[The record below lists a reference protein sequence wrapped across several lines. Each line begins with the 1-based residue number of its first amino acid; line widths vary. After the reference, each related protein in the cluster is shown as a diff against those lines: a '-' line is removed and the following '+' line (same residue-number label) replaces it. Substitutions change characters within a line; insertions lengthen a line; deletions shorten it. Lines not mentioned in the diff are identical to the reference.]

1 MTTFQ
6 NIAYALFIP
15 YFFLRNA
22 GKASGVVMDRSRR
35 IPQVV
40 FVVLLGQL
48 LFLSGCATNS
58 YKLMQESEQRVG
70 EQSLFTQVSE
80 RMDAMEKRVA
90 TAQANDVGA
99 FAPDDMSSALSAL
112 SKARRYYNQF
122 KLEPGKINKS
132 ASLFFGDS
140 MGEETLSF
148 LAKAAEALDRAE
160 ANKRRSD
167 SLLAGSVE
175 NFGWLKKFQAQ
186 TYFPYAFRD
195 LERAHEGLIRR
206 VARGRFES
214 AQQALPQLL
223 REQKALEIMSAQ
235 RFYLQDIS
243 KRVER
248 EGRYTLDRY
257 AALSYGGSLG
267 ALNRAKSVIAQN
279 PRNEVAILEAKAD
292 AEFSFEVAHAVAGDM
307 QKLADMNRREM
318 ERWLLLLT
326 AKLNETG
333 KALGSNDI
341 RDRSVLS
348 QLELIAKAARGQNE
362 KLAKADNTVLE
373 TEQMLDVT
381 EEGNDELANRVI
393 KLEKERSALGRQV
406 EALAAQMDEIN
417 GANQKLLA
425 QDKLIVKDQY
435 VPLSQR
441 KSLFW

>member
-1 MTTFQ
+1 MLTLHS
-6 NIAYALFIP
+6 YPLFSQ
-15 YFFLRNA
+15 FSSSA
-22 GKASGVVMDRSRR
+22 VKASGVVMDRSRCISR
-35 IPQVV
+35 VV
-40 FVVLLGQL
+40 LAVLLGHV

-58 YKLMQESEQRVG
+58 YKLMQESEQRVS
-70 EQSLFTQVSE
+70 EQAMFSQVSQQ
-80 RMDAMEKRVA
+80 MGAMEKRIA
-90 TAQANDVGA
+90 IAQAGGVA
-99 FAPDDMSSALSAL
+99 MFSPEDMSSALRSLAQ
-112 SKARRYYNQF
+112 ARRYYDQF

-140 MGEETLSF
+140 LGEETLTL
-148 LAKAAEALDRAE
+148 LAKASESLNRAE

-175 NFGWLKKFQAQ
+175 NFTWLKKFQAQ
-186 TYFPYAFRD
+186 TYYPYAYRD
-195 LERAHEGLIRR
+195 LEQAHKGLIRK

-235 RFYLQDIS
+235 RFYLKDIS

-248 EGRYTLDRY
+248 EGRYSLDRY
-257 AALSYGGSLG
+257 AALSYSGSLS
-267 ALNRAKSVIAQN
+267 ALNRAKTIIAQN
-279 PRNEVAILEAKAD
+279 PRNEAVILAAKAD

-307 QKLADMNRREM
+307 KKLVDMNRREM

-333 KALGSNDI
+333 KALGSSDV

-348 QLELIAKAARGQNE
+348 QLELIAKAAHGQSE
-362 KLAKADNTVLE
+362 KLTKADSTVIE
-373 TEQMLDVT
+373 TEQKLDVT
-381 EEGNDELANRVI
+381 AEGSEALASRVI
-393 KLEKERSALGRQV
+393 KLEEERTALGRQV
-406 EALAAQMDEIN
+406 EALAAQMDEVR
-417 GANQKLLA
+417 GVNQQMLA
-425 QDKLIVKDQY
+425 QDKLIVKDEY